1 MRKLLLAVLLIIVM
15 TFPAVAQQASN
26 PAVASEALFQEIG
39 TYGGEL
45 VLGLASTPR
54 SFNFYGIID
63 NAAYTI
69 LYNIIEPLVAENPA
83 TGEIIPGLA
92 ESWEVDESGTEV
104 TFHLRD
110 VKWSDGTPFTADD
123 VVFTMEH
130 VVMNPNA
137 EGNSVDRFT
146 LGGMPVLWEK
156 IDNQTVKAILPSPYG
171 AFTRVLT
178 HALMVPKHKYEPFI
192 AALNAGVEPGTINQ
206 AWTTNTPLSEI
217 VGTGPFIL
225 SDYVV
230 DQKVTLKRNPNY
242 WKVDPEGN
250 SLPYLDQLVY
260 LVVQDAEVMLAK
272 FRSGEIH
279 RVTITGQNYP
289 ALKREELAGANY
301 RVLTGSPVSPVPS
314 PPHLAFNW
322 DVEDE
327 ELRELFRNDTFR
339 QAMEYTIDRER
350 IIEDVYNT
358 LAVIPGVPVL
368 PANTAFYNPAI
379 EDIMRGYDVE
389 KAKQLLDELGIKDR
403 DGDGIRELPSGR
415 PFELTLVTAVNVQA
429 HNDIAVILESEWEE
443 LGIVTH
449 LQLISSTLVG
459 QKRTAGEFEAIIE
472 AFGNQPDPQLRKA
485 IWQPGRPLYYWHRST
500 MDEKQEPVLANMED
514 WELRIFELFELG
526 EVEMDPVQRKAYYDE
541 WQAIYAE
548 RVPVI
553 YIAKGMELAAVSN
566 NVGNVFLQAN
576 GQIVGTTYTAFIK

>member
-250 SLPYLDQLVY
+250 PLPYLDQLVY

>member
-1 MRKLLLAVLLIIVM
+1 MRKLLLAVLLIVVVSFSAM
-15 TFPAVAQQASN
+15 AQQTSS
-26 PAVASEALFQEIG
+26 PAIVSPALFQEIG
-39 TYGGEL
+39 THGGEL
-45 VLGLASTPR
+45 VLGLATTPR

-69 LYNIIEPLVAENPA
+69 LYNIIEPLVEENPA

-92 ESWEVDESGTEV
+92 KSWEVDESGTEV

-110 VKWSDGTPFTADD
+110 VNWSDGTPFTADD

-130 VVMNPNA
+130 VVMNSNA
-137 EGNSVDRFT
+137 EGNSADRFT
-146 LGGMPVLWEK
+146 LGGEPVLWEK
-156 IDNQTVKAILPSPYG
+156 IDDHTVKAILPSPYG

-192 AALNAGVEPGTINQ
+192 AALNDGVEPGTINQ
-206 AWTTNTPLSEI
+206 AWTTDTPLADI
-217 VGTGPFIL
+217 VGTGPFVL
-225 SDYVV
+225 SEYVV
-230 DQKVTLKRNPNY
+230 DQKVTLQRNPNY

-250 SLPYLDQLVY
+250 QLPYLDQLVY
-260 LVVQDAEVMLAK
+260 LVVQDEQVMLAQ

-279 RVTITGQNYP
+279 RVTITGQNFP
-289 ALKREELAGANY
+289 GLKREELDGAHF
-301 RVLTGSPVSPVPS
+301 RVLTGSPVSPTPS

-322 DVEDE
+322 DIEDE
-327 ELRELFRNDTFR
+327 ELQAIFRNDKFR
-339 QAMEYTIDRER
+339 QAMEYTIDRHR

-358 LAVIPGVPVL
+358 LAIIPGVPVL

-379 EDIMRGYDVE
+379 EDIMRQYDLE
-389 KAKQLLDELGIKDR
+389 QAKQLFDEVGIKDR
-403 DGDGIRELPSGR
+403 GDGVRVLPSGR
-415 PFELTLVTAVNVQA
+415 PFELTLTTAVNVQP
-429 HNDIAVILESEWEE
+429 HNDIAVILENEWEE
-443 LGIVTH
+443 LGITTH

-459 QKRTAGEFEAIIE
+459 QRRTAGEYEAIIE

-500 MDEKQEPVLANMED
+500 MDENQEPVLANMED
-514 WELRIFELFELG
+514 WELRLFDLFELG
-526 EVEMDPVQRKAYYDE
+526 EIEMDPVQRKAYYDE

-553 YIAKGMELAAVSN
+553 YIAKGMELQAVSN
-566 NVGNVFLQAN
+566 AIGNVFLQEN
-576 GQIVGTTYTAFIK
+576 GQIVGTNYTAFVK